1 MCRPADAARGFFSH
15 DLGVRANPKTA
26 AKEAVSLRDVGTEAS
41 DRPAWATV
49 TVAVCG
55 DPVVGRALALLL
67 RSARYKARFVPVA
80 ASGEPGPLGDARVVV
95 LVPTPGLNAGR
106 REVLVGALR
115 EGAADVP
122 VLELVA
128 CWARAERSHGVV
140 PWPCSTEELEQRI
153 EEALCA
159 ATGDGAQGL

>member
-1 MCRPADAARGFFSH
+1 MQRVAFSRMIV
-15 DLGVRANPKTA
+15 DVRANPKTG
-26 AKEAVSLRDVGTEAS
+26 AKEAVSLHDVGTEAS
-41 DRPAWATV
+41 DRPASATI

-67 RSARYKARFVPVA
+67 RSDRYEARFVPVA
-80 ASGEPGPLGDARVVV
+80 TSGEPGPLGDAQVVV

-106 REVLVGALR
+106 RKVLVAALR
-115 EGAADVP
+115 EGAAAIP

-128 CWARAERSHGVV
+128 CWVRAEPSDGAV

-159 ATGDGAQGL
+159 ARSDGGQGL